1 MSFNLSRIYIRV
13 HYLPSIYQRIL
24 DLSNMEICCAYR
36 PIILHLCMTMTKKA
50 SLKCH
55 LFHRC
60 AIKVLNDNK
69 LEYGN
74 DLLPSGAF

>member
-1 MSFNLSRIYIRV
+1 MNFNLSRIDIRV
-13 HYLPSIYQRIL
+13 NYLPSIYQRIV
-24 DLSNMEICCAYR
+24 EICCAYR

-50 SLKCH
+50 SLKRH

-60 AIKVLNDNK
+60 AINVLNDNK

>member
-1 MSFNLSRIYIRV
+1 
-13 HYLPSIYQRIL
+13 
-24 DLSNMEICCAYR
+24 MEICCAYR
-36 PIILHLCMTMTKKA
+36 PIIMHICMTMTKKA
-50 SLKCH
+50 SLKRH

-74 DLLPSGAF
+74 DLLPSTHFNMNAFMTSLLHFMDVVVS